1 MPCFLEVFRPISVR
15 EQNRD
20 KWGYSESGER
30 ASLVAKAGASLC
42 TNQGEF
48 FIVEMFFREEYS
60 HLSLCL
66 QGSGSWDHHC
76 FLFHILPSYSSSF
89 YPWVMDPLE
98 FRGMSLRGHLGT
110 LMWKCTWKSLMELG
124 HLGEL
129 PAERAEPR
137 FTWSTRFPFLA
148 QHREIAA
155 PQNQRCVAF
164 CNFWAKRHV
173 RRVELSTSISILG
186 ILWKLSGFM
195 ITHVIAWHGWRRLS
209 HSRKHP
215 RCLFPNAESY
225 SSSFELFLWGSFQ
238 FFGSHYKTRT
248 FHCFRKPPRWRG
260 KCPILPDHQANHLH
274 FCRAGAAQPG
284 GGAVGSWWAKETK
297 S

>member
-1 MPCFLEVFRPISVR
+1 
-15 EQNRD
+15 
-20 KWGYSESGER
+20 
-30 ASLVAKAGASLC
+30 
-42 TNQGEF
+42 
-48 FIVEMFFREEYS
+48 MFFREEYS

-76 FLFHILPSYSSSF
+76 FLFHILPSHSSSF

-98 FRGMSLRGHLGT
+98 FRGMPLRGNLGT
-110 LMWKCTWKSLMELG
+110 LMWKCTWKSLMGLG

-137 FTWSTRFPFLA
+137 FTRLTCFPFLA

-155 PQNQRCVAF
+155 PQNQRCMAF

-173 RRVELSTSISILG
+173 RRVIYFNIHLGHSLEALRLYDYPCNCLAWLVTPESFQETSQVFIPEC
-186 ILWKLSGFM
+186 WD
-195 ITHVIAWHGWRRLS
+195 
-209 HSRKHP
+209 
-215 RCLFPNAESY
+215 
-225 SSSFELFLWGSFQ
+225 LFLKFWAVSLGSFQ
-238 FFGSHYKTRT
+238 FFGSHYKSRT
-248 FHCFRKPPRWRG
+248 FHCFRKSPTQRG
-260 KCPILPDHQANHLH
+260 KCPRLPDHQANHLY
-274 FCRAGAAQPG
+274 FYRAGAAQPG